1 MNQMNNQMN
10 SSMNN
15 QTGNPMNN
23 QTGNPMNNQM
33 NNQMTNQTQ
42 AMPNQTG
49 MQANTAPQAA
59 AQGKNTQFSQ
69 LIQQVDELRQSLHNF
84 IDQEDF
90 PDARLMAA
98 SGTLEGHL
106 SHYYQLAVE
115 KENQKPG
122 LESL

>member
-10 SSMNN
+10 SS
-15 QTGNPMNN
+15 MNN